1 MSHAWRGIGAVL
13 LAVTVAGSVGA
24 VGMAAPQAPS
34 GSPITH
40 ATKAATFCPD
50 AEERAFLQL
59 INNYRANYRLP
70 ALRFS
75 RTLGAAADHHS
86 YQMAKNNYFSHT
98 MLNGVTW
105 SRNIVDHGYT
115 LSTYKG
121 ENIAAGRASAADVF
135 AQWRNSPSHNAIML
149 SATFTAIGIG
159 RGYDASSTYDW
170 YWTTDF
176 GGIFDAGLVC

>member
-1 MSHAWRGIGAVL
+1 MSHALRGIGAVL

-24 VGMAAPQAPS
+24 VGMAAPRAPD
-34 GSPITH
+34 GSPIAH
-40 ATKAATFCPD
+40 PIKAANFCPD

-59 INNYRANYRLP
+59 INTYRANYRLP
-70 ALRFS
+70 ALHFS

-86 YQMAKNNYFSHT
+86 NQMANNNYFSHD
-98 MLNGVTW
+98 LLHGVTW
-105 SRNIVDHGYT
+105 SRNIVDHGYGF
-115 LSTYKG
+115 STYKG

-135 AQWRNSPSHNAIML
+135 SQWRNSPSHNAIML

-159 RGYDASSTYDW
+159 RGYNASSRYDW

-176 GGIFDAGLVC
+176 GGIYDAGIAC